1 MLWLRLIQAFVLGIG
16 GVVDYWLDE
25 AGHIVWLAI
34 EAMAIVI
41 MACAS
46 VEAFLAVL
54 RLLFGKSSDD
64 QKRAV
69 YLRYLRWLIAA
80 LTFQLA
86 ADIVHT
92 TIAPSWPE
100 IGQLAAIAAIRTFLG
115 YFLER
120 DLIEAKHIE
129 KSASSN

>member
-1 MLWLRLIQAFVLGIG
+1 M
-16 GVVDYWLDE
+16 VDFWLDQ
-25 AGHIVWLAI
+25 AGHVIWLTI

-46 VEAFLAVL
+46 VEAFIAVL

-64 QKRAV
+64 EKRGV

-92 TIAPSWPE
+92 TIAPSWQE

-120 DLIEAKHIE
+120 DLMEARNIERNASAK
-129 KSASSN
+129 